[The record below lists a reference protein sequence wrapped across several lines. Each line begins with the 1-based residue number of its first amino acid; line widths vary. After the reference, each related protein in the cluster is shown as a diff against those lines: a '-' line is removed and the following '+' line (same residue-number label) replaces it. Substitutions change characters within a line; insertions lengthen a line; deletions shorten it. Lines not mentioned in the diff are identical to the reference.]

1 MAPLTLIVLGI
12 ILYLVNLRP
21 DTHFGLRG
29 LPWVDVPSL
38 FVLLGGLLYVVK
50 DVMKRRFEQQ
60 AQEKQARREALAK
73 KFGLPAPSSPQ
84 SPPPVEGQGTADP
97 TAASDSRPA

>member
-12 ILYLVNLRP
+12 VLYVLNLRP

-38 FVLLGGLLYVVK
+38 FVILGGLLFVIKDVVK
-50 DVMKRRFEQQ
+50 RRAEKSAQ
-60 AQEKQARREALAK
+60 ALQARREALARQ
-73 KFGLPAPSSPQ
+73 FGLPIPQPPAAPS
-84 SPPPVEGQGTADP
+84 PPDDQ
-97 TAASDSRPA
+97 RPE